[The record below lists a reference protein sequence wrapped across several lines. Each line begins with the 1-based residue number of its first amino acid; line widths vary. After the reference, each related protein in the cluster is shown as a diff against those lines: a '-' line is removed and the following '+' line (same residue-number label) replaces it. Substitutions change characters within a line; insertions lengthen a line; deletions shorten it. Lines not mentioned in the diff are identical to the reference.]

1 MRLRELFILSRGTKV
16 IIGITFSVSV
26 VAILFAFFYYRS
38 INNAA
43 DPRVMKA
50 REMLYEYDKASGKI
64 NSFEAFPFLD
74 TAEAVYRSFPDYE
87 SSFEIGLIYNNRCSA
102 LLLMAVYDSTISES
116 EKSILLTL
124 AMKYC
129 DSSIMNYRRWIAEW
143 EKLSSE
149 EITSRVVPF
158 MDSGDPVFKGIK
170 YSKVLSGRIKYIL
183 TAQTETPRRLSVSLS
198 NKGTIYRHTGFPD
211 SALYCYREAL
221 TLWSDNRTAES
232 NLSVLMGGEPVTPSL
247 IQTLFPPDKGTKR

>member
-1 MRLRELFILSRGTKV
+1 MRLKELFILSRGTKV

-38 INNAA
+38 INRAT
-43 DPRVMKA
+43 DPRVNKA

-87 SSFEIGLIYNNRCSA
+87 SSFEIGLINNNRCSA
-102 LLLMAVYDSTISES
+102 LLLMAVYDSTVDEV
-116 EKSILLTL
+116 ERNKLLTL

-129 DSSIMNYRRWIAEW
+129 DSSIINYRRWIAEW
-143 EKLSSE
+143 GKLSSE
-149 EITSRVVPF
+149 EIFPRVIPF
-158 MDSGDPVFKGIK
+158 MDKGDPVFTGLN
-170 YSKVLSGRIKYIL
+170 YAKVLSGRVKYIQA
-183 TAQTETPRRLSVSLS
+183 AQTETPRRLSVSLS
-198 NKGTIYRHTGFPD
+198 NKGTIYRHSGFPD